1 MAAMNGS
8 ASVWF
13 ALVLCAGLASAASAE
28 DAAAPSATSQQPATE
43 TPPPPPS
50 ANTAAAEA
58 APCLEETDDFKT
70 LGRKF
75 VFVIGLTNACEKRFK
90 CKVYANV
97 TGARGSSL
105 GETTMLLGPKSSGAA
120 AKKSYAMKVKAAGGT
135 GQVSRRCEAY

>member
-1 MAAMNGS
+1 VSFAS
-8 ASVWF
+8 ASGLA
-13 ALVLCAGLASAASAE
+13 ALVLCAGLVNAASAE
-28 DAAAPSATSQQPATE
+28 DTAAPPAATQQPAAAAPALEA
-43 TPPPPPS
+43 
-50 ANTAAAEA
+50 AAAEQ

-70 LGRKF
+70 QGNKF
-75 VFVIGLTNACEKRFK
+75 VFVIGLTNTCEKRFK

-135 GQVSRRCEAY
+135 GQVSRQCQVY